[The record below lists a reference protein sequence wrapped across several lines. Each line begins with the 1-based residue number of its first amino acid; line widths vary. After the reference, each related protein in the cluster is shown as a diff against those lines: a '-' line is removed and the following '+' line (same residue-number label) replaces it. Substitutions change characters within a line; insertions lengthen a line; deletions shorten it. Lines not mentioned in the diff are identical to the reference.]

1 MREMKDIRNERGS
14 YVDVDVDSRSTGG
27 GLIGRG
33 TITGERKPSQTPT
46 MVRYYL
52 ARKKARRSF
61 STKIAE
67 LVGASLT
74 TSLTHG

>member
-33 TITGERKPSQTPT
+33 TITGERKPSQDSNDGTI
-46 MVRYYL
+46 L
-52 ARKKARRSF
+52 SGKK
-61 STKIAE
+61 E
-67 LVGASLT
+67 GAAQL
-74 TSLTHG
+74 LD